1 MMTSPISIYD
11 ELKGK
16 PETEIR
22 TAIKE
27 FEDRITEL
35 KNRKKDPTFVE
46 TMCPS
51 TDVQL
56 KVTREYLKYAKM
68 ALKESKGSEP
78 NGSN

>member
-1 MMTSPISIYD
+1 MMVAPISIYD

-16 PETEIR
+16 SESEIR

-27 FEDRITEL
+27 FEYRITEL
-35 KNRKKDPTFVE
+35 KNRKKDPAFVE

-68 ALKESKGSEP
+68 ALEESKGSKAQWE
-78 NGSN
+78 

>member
-1 MMTSPISIYD
+1 MMIAPISIYE

-16 PETEIR
+16 PEVEIR
-22 TAIKE
+22 KEIKE

-35 KNRKKDPTFVE
+35 KNRKKDPLFIE

-56 KVTREYLKYAKM
+56 KVTREYLKYAKI
-68 ALKESKGSEP
+68 ALAEVKGVQD
-78 NGSN
+78 

>member
-1 MMTSPISIYD
+1 MMIAPISIYE

-16 PETEIR
+16 PEDEIR
-22 TAIKE
+22 KGIKE
-27 FEDRITEL
+27 FEERITEL
-35 KNRKKDPTFVE
+35 KNRKKDPLFIE

-68 ALKESKGSEP
+68 ALKESRGSKA
-78 NGSN
+78 